1 MNETCLNI
9 FEHIWTGE
17 AQPHNMEW
25 WWFTGS
31 TWSDVFVHQ
40 CYKLVKNNKTP
51 SFCKELALGLGLP
64 TVAPFFWIQLDK
76 TNTFGLS
83 SKMRWI
89 EFALSFLI
97 STVSK
102 LDASRIQS
110 WFKGYARE
118 THIVDDWQSHKVS
131 KELIQWLMGYVIW
144 HISPQK
150 ILYLKMARKM
160 QSFPEVSSKF
170 PFPRIFSLLQHGSV

>member
-1 MNETCLNI
+1 ML
-9 FEHIWTGE
+9 EHIWTYL
-17 AQPHNMEW
+17 NW
-25 WWFTGS
+25 WSPAPQYGMMVVYRIHMVRCVRTSVLQTGQEQQNP
-31 TWSDVFVHQ
+31 FILQ
-40 CYKLVKNNKTP
+40 R
-51 SFCKELALGLGLP
+51 AGLGP
-64 TVAPFFWIQLDK
+64 WAPNCCAFFWIQLDK
-76 TNTFGLS
+76 TNTFGFS